1 MLQVRT
7 EQNEEEKIKRT
18 KRNIIINDGNFS
30 ISISIFFSIRDI
42 IRVDQTLYIIL

>member
-30 ISISIFFSIRDI
+30 ISIFLFF
-42 IRVDQTLYIIL
+42 QLET